1 MIKMIKL
8 QDRKNSVSA
17 LMVDDCVV
25 GWIVEKPEN
34 SLKLGKY
41 DVIYERE
48 EFYAIVGKKKMRF
61 MANGCTD
68 EGIKIYGSLVDDSKG
83 LSNMAYRYFFRK
95 VFGRTKETLEV
106 RTIEGVNIKKER
118 S

>member
-8 QDRKNSVSA
+8 QDRKLAVSA
-17 LMVDDCVV
+17 LMVDETVV

-34 SLKLGKY
+34 SIKPGKY
-41 DVIYERE
+41 PVIYEKD
-48 EFYAIVGKKKMRF
+48 EFYAIVGKKKLRF
-61 MANGCTD
+61 MANGSSE
-68 EGIKIYGSLVDDSKG
+68 EGLKLYGSLVDDSKG

-106 RTIEGVNIKKER
+106 IKI
-118 S
+118 

>member
-8 QDRKNSVSA
+8 QDRKISVSA
-17 LMVDDCVV
+17 LMVDECVV
-25 GWIVEKPEN
+25 GWIVEKNETA
-34 SLKLGKY
+34 LKPGKY
-41 DVIYERE
+41 NVIYENE
-48 EFYAIVGKKKMRF
+48 EFFAINGKKKLRF

-68 EGIKIYGSLVDDSKG
+68 EGLKIYGSLVDDSKG

-106 RTIEGVNIKKER
+106 IKI
-118 S
+118 

>member
-8 QDRKNSVSA
+8 QDRKLAISA
-17 LMVDDCVV
+17 LMVDETVV
-25 GWIVEKPEN
+25 GWVVEKPEN
-34 SLKLGKY
+34 SIKPGKY
-41 DVIYERE
+41 VVIFEKDD
-48 EFYAIVGKKKMRF
+48 FYAIVDKKKLRF

-68 EGIKIYGSLVDDSKG
+68 EGLKIYGSLVDDSKG

-106 RTIEGVNIKKER
+106 IKI
-118 S
+118 